1 MTLNRRDFLASG
13 VGAMSALSGAQDS
26 FRYRGYLGWI
36 TDLATLP
43 DTNAAWPSMRID
55 RQLLKDYS
63 QTFGVMKE
71 IGLQDLCIWGLY
83 VSRAWPVDIASAVQ
97 PQRAKLVE
105 QLIADAHKNHIRVVS
120 GLGIYSWGFDE
131 ILKANPQLAKTSPNA
146 MCGSDER
153 SWEWM
158 RKVIDFVFTRFPIDG
173 VSMQSADQGRC
184 KCDQCSRFSD
194 TEYHARL
201 NIRCAD
207 YIRSRWPKKV
217 VAVSGWGMRF
227 EDPASLPHLV
237 ELSRH
242 IDYLID
248 VTDSSRRRDPALRQ
262 KLIAE
267 LHCAFGTLG
276 GPQVEPPQ
284 HWARDRWFLPTV
296 RRVGDHLTALYADGG
311 RACEWFYHI
320 LANPGD
326 EVSTWVAG
334 KFLSNPSVTWQK
346 HLDTTVERLYRVR
359 QSEVRQALCEAF
371 LAAEDA
377 YFRYIP
383 PTTCG
388 TISMEPLVSS
398 APGPPVYLTKRL
410 SAAERAQ
417 YSESLERTREQFE
430 KLLPEIPEKKRMQR
444 ILSCIDNARK
454 DCKSV

>member
-1 MTLNRRDFLASG
+1 MPLTRRDFLASG
-13 VGAMSALSGAQDS
+13 AGALSALSGAQDG

-36 TDLATLP
+36 TDLATMP
-43 DTNAAWPSMRID
+43 DTNAAWPSMRIN

-63 QTFGVMKE
+63 ATFEVMKE
-71 IGLQDLCIWGLY
+71 LGFQDLCVWGLY
-83 VSRAWPVDIASAVQ
+83 VSRAWPVDITSAVQ

-105 QLIADAHKNHIRVVS
+105 RLIADAHKRGIKVVS

-131 ILKANPQLAKTSPNA
+131 ILKANPELAKTSPNA

-201 NIRCAD
+201 NIRCAG
-207 YIRSRWPKKV
+207 YIRSRWPQKS

-227 EDPASLPHLV
+227 ADPDSIPHLV

-248 VTDSSRRRDPALRQ
+248 VTDSSRRRDPALRS
-262 KLIAE
+262 KLIQS

-284 HWARDRWFLPTV
+284 HWARDRWFLPTI
-296 RRVGDHLTALYADGG
+296 RTVGDHLASLYSDGG

-334 KFLSNPSVTWQK
+334 KMLSNPAVSWQK
-346 HLDTTVERLYRVR
+346 HLDASVERIYRV
-359 QSEVRQALCEAF
+359 QQPQLRQAVCEAF

-377 YFRYIP
+377 YLRYIP
-383 PTTCG
+383 PATCG
-388 TISMEPLVSS
+388 TISLEPLVSS
-398 APGPPVYLTKRL
+398 SPGLPIYLTKRL
-410 SAAERAQ
+410 SAADRSQ
-417 YSESLERTREQFE
+417 YSESLRLVRKRFE
-430 KLLPEIPEKKRMQR
+430 KLAPEIPEKKRINR
-444 ILSCIDNARK
+444 ILNCIDNARK
-454 DCKSV
+454 DCDSR

>member
-1 MTLNRRDFLASG
+1 
-13 VGAMSALSGAQDS
+13 
-26 FRYRGYLGWI
+26 
-36 TDLATLP
+36 
-43 DTNAAWPSMRID
+43 
-55 RQLLKDYS
+55 
-63 QTFGVMKE
+63 
-71 IGLQDLCIWGLY
+71 
-83 VSRAWPVDIASAVQ
+83 
-97 PQRAKLVE
+97 
-105 QLIADAHKNHIRVVS
+105 
-120 GLGIYSWGFDE
+120 
-131 ILKANPQLAKTSPNA
+131 
-146 MCGSDER
+146 
-153 SWEWM
+153 M

-207 YIRSRWPKKV
+207 YIRSRWPKKT

-227 EDPASLPHLV
+227 EDPASLPHLT
-237 ELSRH
+237 ELSRN

-248 VTDSSRRRDPALRQ
+248 VTDSSRRWDPALRQ
-262 KLIAE
+262 KLIAS

-284 HWARDRWFLPTV
+284 HWARDRWFLPTI
-296 RRVGDHLTALYADGG
+296 RRVGDHLAALYADGG

-326 EVSTWVAG
+326 EVSTLVVG
-334 KFLSNPSVTWQK
+334 KVLSNPSVTWQK
-346 HLDTTVERLYRVR
+346 HLDTSVEKLYRVR
-359 QSEVRQALCEAF
+359 QPEVRQALCEAF

-398 APGPPVYLTKRL
+398 APGSPVYQTKRL
-410 SAAERAQ
+410 SAAERLQ
-417 YSESLERTREQFE
+417 YAESLGQTRAQFE
-430 KLLPEIPEKKRMQR
+430 KLLPEIPEKRRMQR
-444 ILSCIDNARK
+444 ILTCIDNARK
-454 DCKSV
+454 DCESV